1 MSGGLAI
8 TLLSIDI
15 FLVPV
20 FCIISLI
27 MAVGASKNKK

>member
-15 FLVPV
+15 FLVLV
-20 FCIISLI
+20 FCVISLI
-27 MAVGASKNKK
+27 MAVGAIKNNK